1 MKSKLWKVKQLQC
14 KSNIGIIPRLFRN
27 FRGINVLQYKGRPYS
42 FSLGVKRLS
51 PASRGGS
58 VGILE
63 AECAKEAG
71 GCSFFFLDRPLDN
84 TTPGEKRRGKTSRA
98 EAGVVLPSVRGQET
112 ALPEGRRTVCDLG
125 VIPGQLPAAQ
135 GSGCAG
141 RDGTGH
147 PEPASS
153 SRQPGTFHPAVLG
166 RTISKT
172 LPVLLLLSTAVRR
185 EGTAGPTLERA
196 QVWEEQKTSS
206 SILVS
211 VKTHT

>member
-27 FRGINVLQYKGRPYS
+27 FRGMNVLRDKGRPYS

-58 VGILE
+58 VGSLE

-71 GCSFFFLDRPLDN
+71 GCSFPFLDRPLDN
-84 TTPGEKRRGKTSRA
+84 AAPGEKRWGKTSRA
-98 EAGVVLPSVRGQET
+98 EAGAVLPSVRGQET
-112 ALPEGRRTVCDLG
+112 ALPEGRRTVRDLG
-125 VIPGQLPAAQ
+125 VIPGQLPAAR
-135 GSGCAG
+135 GSGWAS
-141 RDGTGH
+141 R
-147 PEPASS
+147 EPASS
-153 SRQPGTFHPAVLG
+153 ARQPGTFHPAVLG

-185 EGTAGPTLERA
+185 EGTVGPTLERA